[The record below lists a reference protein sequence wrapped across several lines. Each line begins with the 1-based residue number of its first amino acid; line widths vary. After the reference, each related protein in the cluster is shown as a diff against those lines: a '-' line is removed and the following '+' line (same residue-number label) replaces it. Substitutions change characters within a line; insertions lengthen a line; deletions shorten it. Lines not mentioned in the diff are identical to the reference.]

1 MPGAEEG
8 QAEIPEK
15 ERVLS
20 EQDASKTP
28 EEPLW
33 FTSMADQPKEEKKR
47 EKLIIV
53 TGVAFLSFF
62 KKM

>member
-1 MPGAEEG
+1 MPGAEG
-8 QAEIPEK
+8 QTEIPET

-20 EQDASKTP
+20 KQDASKTP

-33 FTSMADQPKEEKKR
+33 FTAMADQPEEEKKG

-53 TGVAFLSFF
+53 TGVAFLSFL
-62 KKM
+62 M